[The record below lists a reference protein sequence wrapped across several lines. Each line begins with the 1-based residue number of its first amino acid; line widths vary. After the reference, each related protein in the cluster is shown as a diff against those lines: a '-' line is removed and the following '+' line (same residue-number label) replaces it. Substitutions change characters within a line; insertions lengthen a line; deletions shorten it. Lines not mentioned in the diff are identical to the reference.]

1 MPPLS
6 PKGPVT
12 RLPASLRRGLSLPF
26 LFLVLLV
33 CLLASCGGDGAEGGE
48 TGNERCGLKVALSL
62 DEINTTEIGTITI
75 RITRQD
81 GTTQEE
87 RSFSAMADLTDHVFY
102 VPLGSYTVR
111 AVTSR
116 GYSGSASV
124 TCTGTELKLVTIRL
138 TGSGTPPPVLR
149 LRVSLPD
156 ANLTPFGEA
165 ARTNGGA
172 WTRRVI
178 ADVFPAGSD
187 QRLTR
192 TAVMTE
198 AAFTGTI
205 LVELPLDRGSYD
217 IRLWSDFADAGN
229 GQSPYYDTEDLEQ
242 VKIRRDGYEACS
254 DYKDAAY
261 ATLSGLAMGDTDT
274 ETDVTLE
281 RPLAKYR
288 LVATDMTAY
297 EKLEGVPPLEDLLV
311 RVDYEGFFPSSFNV
325 VTGKPNDSVEGLSYT
340 CQPSWQTDDEGNVNL
355 AADWVMVN
363 GTESSVNA
371 TISLVTADG
380 RVVSQ
385 TKRVAI
391 HYKRGQLT
399 TVSGKFLTAGHGGG
413 GANIDTGWD
422 DNTFEVEF

>member
-1 MPPLS
+1 MPILS

-33 CLLASCGGDGAEGGE
+33 CLMVSCGSDGAEGGE

-75 RITRQD
+75 QITRQD

-87 RSFSAMADLTDHVFY
+87 RSFSAMADLADHVFY
-102 VPLGSYTVR
+102 VPLGSYIVR
-111 AVTSR
+111 VVTSR

-124 TCTGTELKLVTIRL
+124 TCTDTELKRVTIHL

-165 ARTNGGA
+165 ARTGDGA

-192 TAVMTE
+192 TTVMTE
-198 AAFTGTI
+198 VAFTGTI

-217 IRLWSDFADAGN
+217 IRLWSDFVDPGN

-288 LVATDMTAY
+288 LVATDMAEY

-340 CQPSWQTDDEGNVNL
+340 CQPSWRTNDEGNVTL